1 MWLLALLGVI
11 VATSINAA
19 ETPEAALEAHMR
31 AINTLEAEQILAT
44 QHFPFNHLWHDG
56 RSDYVA
62 TAAEFEVIDRSVL
75 GPEWHH
81 SVLNDAK
88 EIARGDSAVTYLIS
102 FSRHRA
108 DDSVINRFRA
118 IWIATQVD
126 GDWRVQ
132 FRHGVLPV
140 D

>member
-62 TAAEFEVIDRSVL
+62 TAAEFENVPSASGRTIRVTVALPPETTAPRLQVSV
-75 GPEWHH
+75 
-81 SVLNDAK
+81 
-88 EIARGDSAVTYLIS
+88 
-102 FSRHRA
+102 
-108 DDSVINRFRA
+108 
-118 IWIATQVD
+118 
-126 GDWRVQ
+126 RV
-132 FRHGVLPV
+132 GTL
-140 D
+140 